1 MSIKLIKLL
10 YIHLK
15 YTFFYKSMDFFPEE
29 IISLFFYY
37 LNPIQAQNL
46 SLVNKKL
53 NSIYQN
59 IKKKNKYIPID
70 HKLFIPMIE
79 LGNRFI
85 EINNMN
91 YKIINIISY
100 GLPNFLIILS
110 GGEMLS
116 VGMDKYLYLEKNKEK
131 VKNIKLINQSNFIFK
146 IKSIKLRL
154 YNIY

>member
-1 MSIKLIKLL
+1 
-10 YIHLK
+10 
-15 YTFFYKSMDFFPEE
+15 
-29 IISLFFYY
+29 
-37 LNPIQAQNL
+37 
-46 SLVNKKL
+46 
-53 NSIYQN
+53 
-59 IKKKNKYIPID
+59 
-70 HKLFIPMIE
+70 
-79 LGNRFI
+79 
-85 EINNMN
+85 MN

-110 GGEMLS
+110 GGEILS